1 MMMAIPCPPPIQAVA
16 IPNFLPSRLS
26 VCARV
31 RGVGYLLL
39 REGALKTTI
48 VVHEV
53 VENGCVNQ
61 LSAVAVDSIDSGVSR
76 GTSSKP
82 QSDQL
87 HALSWK

>member
-1 MMMAIPCPPPIQAVA
+1 M
-16 IPNFLPSRLS
+16 
-26 VCARV
+26 
-31 RGVGYLLL
+31 GV
-39 REGALKTTI
+39 LKTTI

-61 LSAVAVDSIDSGVSR
+61 LRTVAVDSVVSR
-76 GTSSKP
+76 GTSSNP

>member
-1 MMMAIPCPPPIQAVA
+1 M
-16 IPNFLPSRLS
+16 
-26 VCARV
+26 
-31 RGVGYLLL
+31 GVLM
-39 REGALKTTI
+39 TTI

-61 LSAVAVDSIDSGVSR
+61 LRTVAVDSIDSGVSI

-82 QSDQL
+82 QSDLL